1 MPERL
6 PPQPLEWIDRN
17 ADITLTVEGR
27 MVNGFIGDTITSAL
41 LANGEHLVGRS
52 FKYHRRRGPLS
63 LANHDINALFE
74 DGTSTNIRGDVTGAT
89 DGMNL
94 RPTNV
99 SGTLA
104 RDRWQILGR
113 MAPFLPVGF
122 YYKAFHTPK
131 ALFPFWERRIRNL
144 AGLGKV
150 DTAAPPTRIAKRYL
164 HTDVLVVG
172 GGPAGM
178 AAALAAADQGVRV
191 TLVDENPHLG
201 GSLDYQHAN
210 DPAAAS
216 HRADLKSR
224 ISQAPGINVIT
235 GGEASAYYADHWVP
249 VTTAAGIVK
258 IRSRATVIATGVFE
272 QPAVFHNND
281 LPGVLLASAAQRL
294 ITRFAVKPCDKA
306 VVLTANAEGYR
317 AALDLLEAGVG
328 IAAIADTGDSTGRGP
343 LADAVRDRGIPIH
356 DGCMVYEAISSDG
369 RLGGVAL
376 VAVDETGKPDPA
388 TLRRI
393 DCDGLMMSVGWA
405 PAAAHLYQAGADMH
419 YDEGVGQIVPASLP
433 DGIFA
438 AGRVNGVFDLADR
451 IADGAQ
457 AGREAASFASD
468 ATTNATGGATG
479 DVTGDAGGRP
489 PRASRPHSHAYPV
502 VAHPKG
508 WNFVDFDEDLTLKDL
523 ERAADEGF
531 DNIELLKRY
540 STIGMGPSQGK
551 HANMNGIRILA
562 RKMGRTIDET
572 GSTTARPFFHPVPMS
587 KLAGRR
593 LRPHR
598 HTPLREFHEARDA
611 VFMEAGIWPRPE
623 FYGSGQ
629 DRKTAIHEEV
639 RSVRENVGII
649 DVSTLGKIEVFGP
662 DAAEL
667 MDRLYTMRM
676 SNVKI
681 GMSRYALMVDE
692 SGVITDD
699 GVAVRRAD
707 DHFYVTTT
715 TGTSDSAF
723 REIQRGLLEWRL
735 DVEVVNRTGQ
745 LGGVNVA
752 GPRSRELLAGLTD
765 IDLGEDAFQYLGA
778 REGKFAGA
786 EALMI
791 RVGFV
796 GELGYEIHMAP
807 ADLRI
812 AVDRIMDA
820 GEEFGI
826 RPFGVEAQRLLR
838 LEKGHIIVGQD
849 TDGLTN
855 PYEAAMA
862 WAVHMKKDYFV
873 GKRSLQILKDKKT
886 RTLVGFTLPAETGN
900 PVPDECNLVIHD
912 GEIAGRVTSVSES
925 PTLSSVIGMAYVDDP
940 VLGGRDKFFI
950 RTGDGK
956 LVEAAVAPLP
966 FYDPDGERQTPA
978 EPGG

>member
-1 MPERL
+1 MPDRL

-17 ADITLTVEGR
+17 AGITLKVEGKI
-27 MVNGFIGDTITSAL
+27 VNGFAGDTITSAL
-41 LANGEHLVGRS
+41 LASGECLVGRS

-74 DGTSTNIRGDVTGAT
+74 DGTATNIRGDVTPAA
-89 DGMNL
+89 DGMDL

-131 ALFPFWERRIRNL
+131 ALFPFWERCIRNL
-144 AGLGKV
+144 AGLGRV
-150 DTAAPPTRIAKRYL
+150 NTDAPMTRIAKRYL

-178 AAALAAADQGVRV
+178 AAALAAADRGVQV

-201 GSLDYQHAN
+201 GSLDYQHVN
-210 DPAAAS
+210 DPAAAAQ
-216 HRADLKSR
+216 RKDLKSR
-224 ISQAPGINVIT
+224 ISEAPGIKVIT
-235 GGEASAYYADHWVP
+235 GGEASANYADHWVP
-249 VTTAAGIVK
+249 VTMSDGIVK
-258 IRSRATVIATGVFE
+258 IRSRTTVFATGVFE

-294 ITRFAVKPCDKA
+294 IARYAVKPCNKA
-306 VVLTANAEGYR
+306 VVLTANPEGYR
-317 AALDLLEAGVG
+317 AAQDLLEAGVE
-328 IAAIADTGDSTGRGP
+328 IAAIADTGDSSERGP
-343 LADAVRDRGIPIH
+343 LVDDARKRGIPIH
-356 DGCMVYEAISSDG
+356 DRCMVYEATSTGG
-369 RLGGVAL
+369 RLDGVVLAT
-376 VAVDETGKPDPA
+376 ADAAGKPDMTMP
-388 TLRRI
+388 RRI
-393 DCDGLMMSVGWA
+393 DCSGLMMSVGWA
-405 PAAAHLYQAGADMH
+405 PAAAHLYQAGGDMR
-419 YDEGVGQIVPASLP
+419 YDEDVGQIVPAGLP

-438 AGRVNGVFDLADR
+438 AGRVNGVFNLGDQL
-451 IADGAQ
+451 ADGAY
-457 AGREAASFASD
+457 AGRQAAAYASS
-468 ATTNATGGATG
+468 ATPDNGE
-479 DVTGDAGGRP
+479 RP
-489 PRASRPHSHAYPV
+489 PRAQRSHSHPYPV
-502 VAHPKG
+502 VAHPNG

-598 HTPLREFHEARDA
+598 HTPLQEFHETRDA
-611 VFMEAGIWPRPE
+611 VLMEAGIWSRPE
-623 FYGSGQ
+623 YYGTGR
-629 DRKTAIHEEV
+629 DRKTAIEEEV

-649 DVSTLGKIEVFGP
+649 DVSTLGKIEVVGP

-676 SNVKI
+676 SNVKV

-699 GVAVRRAD
+699 GVAVRRAE

-715 TGTSDSAF
+715 SGTSDSAF
-723 REIQRGLLEWRL
+723 REIQRRLIEWQL
-735 DVEVVNRTGQ
+735 NVEVVNRTGQ

-752 GPRSRELLAGLTD
+752 GPRSRSLLAELTEINLD
-765 IDLGEDAFQYLGA
+765 EEVFPYLGA
-778 REGKFAGA
+778 RAGRFAGGD
-786 EALMI
+786 ALLI

-796 GELGYEIHMAP
+796 GELGFEIHMAP
-807 ADLRI
+807 NELRT
-812 AVDRIMDA
+812 AVNRIMTVGA
-820 GEEFGI
+820 KFGL

-855 PYEAAMA
+855 PYEAAMH
-862 WAVHMKKDYFV
+862 WAIHTKKDFFI
-873 GKRSLQILKDKKT
+873 GKRSLEILKAKK
-886 RTLVGFTLPAETGN
+886 RRSLVGFTLVNQMKTPELK
-900 PVPDECNLVIHD
+900 ECSLVINVD
-912 GEIAGRVTSVSES
+912 EIAGRVTSIAFS
-925 PTLSSVIGMAYVDDP
+925 PTLGHLIGMAYVDDQ
-940 VLGGRDKFFI
+940 VLEQGNGFCIRASDGR
-950 RTGDGK
+950 
-956 LVEAAVAPLP
+956 LVDAVVARLP
-966 FYDPDGERQTPA
+966 FIDPEGLRQKVTGGEKA
-978 EPGG
+978 E

>member
-1 MPERL
+1 MDERL
-6 PPQPLEWIDRN
+6 PPQPLEWIDRTTE
-17 ADITLTVEGR
+17 IILKIEGR
-27 MVNGFIGDTITSAL
+27 TVKAFAGDTITSAL
-41 LANGEHLVGRS
+41 LAGGERLVGRS

-74 DGTSTNIRGDVTGAT
+74 DGAATNIRGDVTAAV
-89 DGMNL
+89 DGMDI

-104 RDRWQILGR
+104 RDRWQILDR

-144 AGLGKV
+144 AGLGTV
-150 DTAAPPTRIAKRYL
+150 DTDAPLVRIAKRYL

-178 AAALAAADQGVRV
+178 AAALAASEQGARV

-216 HRADLKSR
+216 QREQMKTR
-224 ISQAPGINVIT
+224 ISQSAEIDVIT

-249 VTTAAGIVK
+249 VTTADGIVK
-258 IRSRATVIATGVFE
+258 IRSRATVFATGVFE
-272 QPAVFHNND
+272 QPAVFRNND
-281 LPGVLLASAAQRL
+281 LPGVMLASAAQRL
-294 ITRFAVKPCDKA
+294 ITRFAVKPCDNA
-306 VVLTANAEGYR
+306 VILTSNTEGYR
-317 AALDLLEAGVG
+317 VALDLLDAGVE
-328 IAAIADTGDSTGRGP
+328 ISAIADTGNSAERGP
-343 LADAVRDRGIPIH
+343 LADTARDRGIPIH
-356 DGCMVYEAISSDG
+356 DGCVVYEAISRD
-369 RLGGVAL
+369 GGVAGVL
-376 VAVDETGKPDPA
+376 LAAVDKAGNPDSA
-388 TLRRI
+388 TMRRI

-405 PAAAHLYQAGADMH
+405 PAAAHLYQAGGVMEYNED
-419 YDEGVGQIVPASLP
+419 VGQIVPTGLP
-433 DGIFA
+433 DGVFA
-438 AGRVNGVFDLADR
+438 AGRVNGVFDLANR
-451 IADGAQ
+451 IADGTF
-457 AGREAASFASD
+457 AGHRAAGVVS
-468 ATTNATGGATG
+468 
-479 DVTGDAGGRP
+479 GDAAELGDRP
-489 PRASRPHSHAYPV
+489 PRAGRPHSHPYPV

-508 WNFVDFDEDLTLKDL
+508 GNFVDFDEDLTLKDL

-551 HANMNGIRILA
+551 HANMNGVRILA
-562 RKMGRTIDET
+562 RKMGRSIDET

-587 KLAGRR
+587 GLAGRR

-598 HTPLREFHEARDA
+598 HTPLQVFHEARDA

-623 FYGSGQ
+623 FYETGGGRQ
-629 DRKTAIHEEV
+629 TAIADEA

-649 DVSTLGKIEVFGP
+649 DVSTLGKIEIFGP

-676 SNVKI
+676 SNVKV

-692 SGVITDD
+692 SGIITDD

-723 REIQRGLLEWRL
+723 REIQRRLMEWRL
-735 DVEVVNRTGQ
+735 DAEVVNRTGQ

-765 IDLGEDAFQYLGA
+765 IDLSENAFPYLGA
-778 REGKFAGA
+778 REGNFAGGD
-786 EALMI
+786 ALMM

-807 ADLRI
+807 TDLRK
-812 AVDRIMDA
+812 AVERIMEA
-820 GEEFGI
+820 GEKLGI
-826 RPFGVEAQRLLR
+826 RPFGMEAQRLLR

-855 PYEAAMA
+855 PFEAAMP

-873 GKRSLQILKDKKT
+873 GKRSLQVLKGKKT
-886 RTLVGFTLPAETGN
+886 RTLVGFTLTVENGN
-900 PVPDECNLVIHD
+900 PMPDECNLVIHD
-912 GEIAGRVTSVSES
+912 GKISGRVTSVAES
-925 PTLSSVIGMAYVDDP
+925 PTLSCVIGMAYVDDS
-940 VLGGRDKFFI
+940 VLEGRVKFSI
-950 RTGDGK
+950 RTGDGR

-966 FYDPDGERQTPA
+966 FYDPDGARQALATT
-978 EPGG
+978 EPDG